1 MLFKA
6 NDYMITIVELESF
19 QVDADNL
26 FTERERNDLTDFIAA
41 NPHFG
46 DVMPGTGGVRKLRW
60 GVGAK
65 GKRGGAR
72 VIYYFRDLNIPVFL
86 LAVYKKGERI
96 DLTMAERE
104 EMRHLVDQQQI
115 SSCLERTP
123 LRGQVGL
130 MKGGGPWALR
140 R

>member
-65 GKRGGAR
+65 GKRCGGR
-72 VIYYFRDLNIPVFL
+72 VLYYFRDLNIPVFL
-86 LAVYKKGERI
+86 LAVYKKGERF
-96 DLTMAERE
+96 DLTLPQR
-104 EMRHLVDQQQI
+104 
-115 SSCLERTP
+115 
-123 LRGQVGL
+123 
-130 MKGGGPWALR
+130 K
-140 R
+140 